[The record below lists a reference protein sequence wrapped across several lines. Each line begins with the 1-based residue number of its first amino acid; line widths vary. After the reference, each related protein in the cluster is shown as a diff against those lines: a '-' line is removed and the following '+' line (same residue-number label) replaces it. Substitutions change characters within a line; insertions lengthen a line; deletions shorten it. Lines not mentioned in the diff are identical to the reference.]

1 MKKCF
6 KTISGFYE
14 INLKYEIKN
23 FIELE
28 LIKNKI
34 QFLFLEQRN
43 DNNWENPSRIKNKLI
58 NNFINFIH
66 F

>member
-23 FIELE
+23 FIDLE

-43 DNNWENPSRIKNKLI
+43 DNNWENPSRIINKLI

>member
-23 FIELE
+23 FIEFE

-43 DNNWENPSRIKNKLI
+43 DNNWENPSRIINKII

>member
-43 DNNWENPSRIKNKLI
+43 DNNWENPSRIINKLI

>member
-28 LIKNKI
+28 LIKKKI

-43 DNNWENPSRIKNKLI
+43 DNNWENPSRIINKLI

>member
-23 FIELE
+23 FIEFE

-43 DNNWENPSRIKNKLI
+43 DNNWENPSRIINKLI

>member
-23 FIELE
+23 FIEFE

>member
-14 INLKYEIKN
+14 IYLKYEIKN

-43 DNNWENPSRIKNKLI
+43 DNNWENPSRIINKLI

>member
-23 FIELE
+23 FIEFE

-43 DNNWENPSRIKNKLI
+43 DNNWENPSRIINKLI
-58 NNFINFIH
+58 NNFINFH